1 MTRNVPRSRA
11 ECVDGPRPCSFGACR
26 YHLGPK
32 ASVRHSCALDAAA
45 EGPRTLEEVAQLM
58 GVTREFVRSVE
69 QRAMFKLRPV
79 LLPLIREN
87 DASVLCHPVPTP
99 KSSDPNPEIK

>member
-1 MTRNVPRSRA
+1 
-11 ECVDGPRPCSFGACR
+11 
-26 YHLGPK
+26 
-32 ASVRHSCALDAAA
+32 
-45 EGPRTLEEVAQLM
+45 M